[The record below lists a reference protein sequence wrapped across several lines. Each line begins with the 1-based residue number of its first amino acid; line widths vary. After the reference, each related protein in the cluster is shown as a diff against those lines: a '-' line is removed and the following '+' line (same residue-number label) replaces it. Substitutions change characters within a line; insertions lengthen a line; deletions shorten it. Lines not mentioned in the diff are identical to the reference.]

1 MAHTVKAIEESLP
14 GLTAHHGGEIA
25 SHQVEIHAL
34 GSLPLRA
41 DGEGIADE
49 ARNDVEMDVE
59 DLLER
64 GLSVGEEEVDA
75 FAPQCR
81 LADRSGQ
88 AMSDSPEIHAQ
99 IEIEID

>member
-1 MAHTVKAIEESLP
+1 MAIEGSLP
-14 GLTAHHGGEIA
+14 GLAAHHGGEIA
-25 SHQVEIHAL
+25 GYQIEIHAL
-34 GSLPLRA
+34 GSLPLRV

-49 ARNDVEMDVE
+49 ARKDVEMDVE

-75 FAPQCR
+75 FAPQGR

-88 AMSDSPEIHAQ
+88 TMSDAPETHAQ
-99 IEIEID
+99 VEIKID